1 MYDSDFTDYNITKWT
16 PFKRD
21 PIKELAEA
29 CKAEGIRFC
38 IYYSHMDWHYTD
50 KKAGYD
56 EYRLKQVQE
65 LVSKYKPGIL
75 WFDDYGKTGGEQ
87 LLQALRKQ
95 DPDLI
100 LNERVTKRDKGDGD
114 YTCSEQNVPGQTV
127 VHDWETCMTLNGSWG
142 YHKGDD
148 SWKSTAS
155 LLQTMIDVNS
165 KGGNFLLNVGP
176 DGKGVIPEESVKR
189 LREVGAWL
197 KVNGEA
203 IYGSSA
209 SPFGRPQWGRY
220 TKKPGKIF
228 AHVFTWPKEA
238 KITIP
243 TKDLKVTNVYLLS
256 DKQQSNLPTQLTDV
270 GLTIN
275 LPAKAPDSIASVI
288 VIENKEDN

>member
-1 MYDSDFTDYNITKWT
+1 
-16 PFKRD
+16 
-21 PIKELAEA
+21 
-29 CKAEGIRFC
+29 
-38 IYYSHMDWHYTD
+38 MDWHYTD